1 MKKTLLTVIFLIT
14 CCFYAVTAQTD
25 NHKANIGFYN
35 LENLFDTIND
45 PNKDDEQFLPEGA
58 YQWTAERYQEKLEH
72 LSHVIEEMAKIDG
85 GLVVLGVSEVENE
98 QVLLDLVS
106 TPRLKP
112 LNLSVCHHES
122 PDRRGV
128 DVAFLYD
135 PSRFRILSTKA
146 YPCRLPEDTNFITRD
161 QWLMN
166 GILDGSDTLRILVN
180 HWPSKL
186 GGEKRSMPKRMAAA
200 LLSRHIVDSLT
211 NASPNAKVIVMGDL
225 NDNPNAKSLM
235 EGLKTHT
242 KTQNLTNH
250 DVYNPM
256 WKMFQDG
263 IGSYAYRD
271 SWELLDNIIVSGAL
285 VNAAKNTYQYTSAHI
300 FRKEFMITKSGSYM
314 GYPFRMYAAGIY
326 QGGYSDHLPVYIVLT
341 K

>member
-1 MKKTLLTVIFLIT
+1 MKKTLLTLSFCLLLSGWSL
-14 CCFYAVTAQTD
+14 YAQTD
-25 NHKANIGFYN
+25 YHKAVVGFYN

-45 PNKDDEQFLPEGA
+45 PNKNDEQFLPDGD
-58 YQWTAERYQEKLEH
+58 YQWTSERYLEKLDH
-72 LSHVIEEMAKIDG
+72 MSQVIAEIAKLDG

-98 QVLLDLVS
+98 QVLLDLVG
-106 TPRLKP
+106 TPRLKS
-112 LNLSVCHHES
+112 LKLAVCHHDS

-135 PSRFRILSTKA
+135 PARFRILSTRA
-146 YPCRLPEDTNFITRD
+146 FPCTIPGDTLFITRD
-161 QWLMN
+161 QWLMT
-166 GILDGSDTLRILVN
+166 GLLDNSDTLHLVVN

-211 NASPNAKVIVMGDL
+211 QASPNAKIILMGDL
-225 NDNPNAKSLM
+225 NDNPNAKSIM
-235 EGLKTHT
+235 EGLRTHT
-242 KTQNLTNH
+242 NTKNLTNN

-256 WKMFQDG
+256 WKLFQDG

-285 VNAAKNTYQYTSAHI
+285 VNATAGTYKYSSAHI
-300 FRKEFMITKSGSYM
+300 FRKEFMITKSGAYM
-314 GYPFRMYAAGIY
+314 GYPFRMFAGGIY

>member
-1 MKKTLLTVIFLIT
+1 MKKTIITLLFIAN
-14 CCFYAVTAQTD
+14 CFFVVTAQTT
-25 NHKANIGFYN
+25 NLKAIVGFYN

-45 PNKDDEQFLPEGA
+45 PNKNDEQFLPNGQ
-58 YQWTAERYQEKLEH
+58 YKWTSERYHEKLDH
-72 LSHVIEEMAKIDG
+72 MSHVIAEMAKLDG

-112 LNLSVCHHES
+112 LKLSVCHHDS

-135 PSRFRILSTKA
+135 PSRFHILSTRA
-146 YPCRLPEDTNFITRD
+146 FPCKLPEDTNFITRD
-161 QWLMN
+161 QWLMS
-166 GILDGSDTLRILVN
+166 GVLDGCDTLHIVVN

-211 NASPNAKVIVMGDL
+211 NASPNAKVILMGDL
-225 NDNPNAKSLM
+225 NDNPNAKSIM
-235 EGLKTHT
+235 EGLRTHT
-242 KTQNLTNH
+242 NTKNLTNS

-271 SWELLDNIIVSGAL
+271 SWELLDNIIISGAL
-285 VNAAKNTYQYTSAHI
+285 VNAANGTYKYNSANI

-314 GYPFRMYAAGIY
+314 GYPYRMYAGGIY